1 MTMQALFGSDLT
13 TSSARLPGRC
23 PCCGWHLATQGH
35 HQECLHG
42 PRAWFALQP
51 DGTWVHNPTPP
62 PEPEP
67 DTRYGPDGTTT
78 PTGTLPTACRRCGDY
93 GTHKHLCPSR
103 AK

>member
-1 MTMQALFGSDLT
+1 MTAASCQASVRDRCRCSLPPGHR
-13 TSSARLPGRC
+13 SAHQ
-23 PCCGWHLATQGH
+23 CG
-35 HQECLHG
+35 
-42 PRAWFALQP
+42 
-51 DGTWVHNPTPP
+51 HNPTPP

-78 PTGTLPTACRRCGDY
+78 PTGTLPTDCRRCGDY